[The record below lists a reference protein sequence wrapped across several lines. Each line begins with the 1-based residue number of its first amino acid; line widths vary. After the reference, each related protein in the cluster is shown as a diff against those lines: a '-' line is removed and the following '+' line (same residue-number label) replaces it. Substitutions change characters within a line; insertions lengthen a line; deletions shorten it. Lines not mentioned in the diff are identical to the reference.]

1 MAFYRWLS
9 TIMKIMKKILYAS
22 LVLSAF
28 TISFADIKI
37 ASTTSTQNSGLYDYL
52 IPLIEKDVGETIHVI
67 AVGTG
72 QALKLGENG
81 DADLLIVHAPNKEKA
96 FITAGHGI
104 KRQPFMYNQFVI
116 VGPQSDPAHAG
127 TAKSAISALAAIRSA
142 GKEGTVAFIS
152 RGDNSGTH
160 FKEKTLWQAANV
172 VPNGKWYRESGSGMG
187 ATLNIAAATDG
198 YTLSDSST
206 WLNFANK
213 QNLTIVFSGDPVL
226 FNQYSVILIP
236 KSKYPHIKAKTAEKI
251 ADWLVSEKGQAAINA
266 YTIKGKQAFSA
277 NATVE

>member
-9 TIMKIMKKILYAS
+9 TIMKIMKKILCAS

-28 TISFADIKI
+28 TISFAGIKI

-52 IPLIEKDVGETIHVI
+52 IPLIEEDIGETIHVI

-96 FITAGHGI
+96 FLTAGHGI

-116 VGPQSDPAHAG
+116 VGPQADPAHAG
-127 TAKSAISALAAIRSA
+127 TAKSATSALAAIRSA

-187 ATLNIAAATDG
+187 ATLNIAAAIDG

-213 QNLTIVFSGDPVL
+213 QNLTTVFSGDPVL

-266 YTIKGKQAFSA
+266 YTIKGKQAFTA
-277 NATVE
+277 NAE